1 MELTCLKGVDTK
13 HGNLY
18 TVDLNNKPSATPNTD
33 IKEKLEQV
41 LYLLGK
47 FCASDEL
54 YHELTMI
61 CADEWLKAN
70 KLSLKI
76 KKIKLCNL
84 SSRQKNM
91 PFIPRIRILDSVT
104 NTYAN
109 LEMKDYVKHL
119 GLMMDS
125 NLSWKYNI
133 ESTYHKISKIR
144 HYVTHRVLLSVY
156 NSLIVPYLT
165 YGIYAWGNCAVAF
178 QRKIAI
184 LQSKETMR

>member
-41 LYLLGK
+41 LYLLDK

-61 CADEWLKAN
+61 CAGEWLKAN
-70 KLSLKI
+70 KLSLNTEKI
-76 KKIKLCNL
+76 SRNFVIFRP
-84 SSRQKNM
+84 RQKNM

-104 NTYAN
+104 NTYSN
-109 LEMKDYVKHL
+109 LELKDYVEYL
-119 GLMMDS
+119 GLMIDMILKFGS
-125 NLSWKYNI
+125 SCLIKPQ
-133 ESTYHKISKIR
+133 TR
-144 HYVTHRVLLSVY
+144 SVD
-156 NSLIVPYLT
+156 
-165 YGIYAWGNCAVAF
+165 
-178 QRKIAI
+178 
-184 LQSKETMR
+184 